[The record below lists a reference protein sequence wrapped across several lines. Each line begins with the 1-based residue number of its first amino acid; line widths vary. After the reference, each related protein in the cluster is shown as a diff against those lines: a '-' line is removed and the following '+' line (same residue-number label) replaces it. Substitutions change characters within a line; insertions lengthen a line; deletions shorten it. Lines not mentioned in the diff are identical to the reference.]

1 MASAIF
7 VNIDILVMQCNTK
20 IKMSTSVSVRLPD
33 DLAEGLADLSK
44 TIDRSKAYI
53 IKKAIEAYLDE
64 YSDYLIALERLNDKD
79 DQVVS
84 SDEMRKLLGLQD

>member
-1 MASAIF
+1 
-7 VNIDILVMQCNTK
+7 MQYNTE

-33 DLAEGLADLSK
+33 NLAKGLADLSK

-64 YSDYLIALERLNDKD
+64 YSDYLIAQERLNDKD
-79 DQVVS
+79 DRVAS
-84 SDEMRKLLGLQD
+84 SDEMKKLLGLRD

>member
-1 MASAIF
+1 
-7 VNIDILVMQCNTK
+7 MQCNTM

-33 DLAEGLADLSK
+33 DLAKGLADLSK

-79 DQVVS
+79 DKVVS
-84 SDEMRKLLGLQD
+84 SEEMRKLLGLHD